1 MKTVMIWT
9 GTPHILP
16 IASTDIYIK
25 YQRAI
30 RPKSIAKKYCN
41 GPLTSNDPI
50 RHMMRRA
57 LGRGVGLMV
66 VVVWWCELLLFCT
79 NGRKAIRH
87 ARGCPTI
94 TCRLHSCCLFVLLS
108 FRFATNPSSLS
119 CPQFCP
125 SEHPSGA
132 PPPDGLRCV
141 TDQHDYNLRLPHP
154 IPPIVPA
161 AMAFHDRVHHLGSYR
176 PGT

>member
-1 MKTVMIWT
+1 
-9 GTPHILP
+9 
-16 IASTDIYIK
+16 
-25 YQRAI
+25 
-30 RPKSIAKKYCN
+30 
-41 GPLTSNDPI
+41 
-50 RHMMRRA
+50 
-57 LGRGVGLMV
+57 VGLMV

-154 IPPIVPA
+154 IPPVRAFLRPCRRLGPESQLTSGDRGGTQIVPA